1 MADERIDLIV
11 ATGGPSVVKAA
22 YRSGNP
28 AFGVGPGN
36 APVLVDDTAD
46 LKLAAKRIVDLE
58 ELRQFDPLH
67 QRVDGAGLHLRSP
80 TACSPR

>member
-1 MADERIDLIV
+1 MNSKTMISEISQTNNTNTFFGLI
-11 ATGGPSVVKAA
+11 PSVVKAA

-46 LKLAAKRIVDLE
+46 IALAAKRIVASKS
-58 ELRQFDPLH
+58 FDNS
-67 QRVDGAGLHLRSP
+67 VNTVGV
-80 TACSPR
+80 